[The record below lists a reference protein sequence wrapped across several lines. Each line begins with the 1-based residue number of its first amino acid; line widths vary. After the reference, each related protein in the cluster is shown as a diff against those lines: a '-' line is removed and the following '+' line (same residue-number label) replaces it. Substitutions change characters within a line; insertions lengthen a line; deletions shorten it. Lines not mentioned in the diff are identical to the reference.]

1 MDSLSAAAFLRL
13 LKEKFPHTPTDKQNL
28 ALKDMAAFLV
38 EGDVR
43 EVFLLKG
50 YAGTGKTTL
59 LGTLIK
65 NLWHIRKKALLMA
78 PTGRAA
84 KVMSSYTGTKAHT
97 IHRQIYFPKK
107 DRSGG
112 VKFTLAPNRHRN
124 TVFLIDEASMIPD
137 TPVDTA
143 KGNTNSLLD
152 DLITFV
158 SSGHKCQLI
167 FIGDTAQLPP
177 VKLSLSPALDAGRL
191 GLQYGKEVKEIE
203 LDEVMRQAEGSGI
216 LMNATH
222 LREILR
228 DTVLESFRFSLSG
241 YSDIVRLTDG
251 YEIQDALNDSFS
263 TVGKEETAVIVRSN
277 KRANLYN
284 QNIRSRLLFLENE
297 LAVGDYMMVVK
308 NNYFWLKSSS
318 EAGFI
323 ANGDILEILEIFAFK
338 ELYGFHFA
346 EVRVRMVDYPGMDPF
361 ETVLLLDTITTEGPS
376 LSYEDGNKL
385 YQEVMKD
392 YQHEKSGYKKFLAIK
407 NNPFFNALQVKF
419 SYAITC
425 HKAQGGQWETVF
437 AEQPYLVGD
446 PDREY
451 LRWLYTAVTRAR
463 TKLFLIGFQSD
474 FFLTDE

>member
-13 LKEKFPHTPTDKQNL
+13 LNDKFPHTPTEKQEQ
-28 ALKDMAAFLV
+28 ALRDMASFLV
-38 EGDVR
+38 DGDSQS
-43 EVFLLKG
+43 VFLLKG

-65 NLWHIRKKALLMA
+65 NLWHIRRKALLMA

-177 VKLSLSPALDAGRL
+177 VKLSLSPALDADRL
-191 GLQYGKEVKEIE
+191 GLQYGKEVQEIE

-216 LMNATH
+216 LMNATR
-222 LREILR
+222 LREILS

-241 YSDIVRLTDG
+241 YSDIIRLTDG

-346 EVRVRMVDYPGMDPF
+346 EVRVRMVDYPGMAPF

-407 NNPFFNALQVKF
+407 SNPFFNALQVKF

-437 AEQPYLVGD
+437 AEQPYLAGD

-463 TKLFLIGFQSD
+463 TKLYLIGFQSD

>member
-13 LKEKFPHTPTDKQNL
+13 LKEKFPHTPTEKQDL
-28 ALKDMAAFLV
+28 ALKEMAAFLV
-38 EGDVR
+38 GGDTR
-43 EVFLLKG
+43 EVFMLKG

-216 LMNATH
+216 LMNATR

-228 DTVLESFRFSLSG
+228 ETVLESFRFSLSG
-241 YSDIVRLTDG
+241 YTDILRLTDG

-263 TVGKEETAVIVRSN
+263 TCGKEETAVIVRSN

-297 LAVGDYMMVVK
+297 LATGDYMMVVK

-361 ETVLLLDTITTEGPS
+361 ETVLLLDTISTEGPS

-392 YQHEKSGYKKFLAIK
+392 YEHEKSGYKKFLAIK

-437 AEQPYLVGD
+437 VEQPYLVGA

-463 TKLFLIGFQSD
+463 NRLYLIGFQSD

>member
-1 MDSLSAAAFLRL
+1 
-13 LKEKFPHTPTDKQNL
+13 
-28 ALKDMAAFLV
+28 
-38 EGDVR
+38 
-43 EVFLLKG
+43 
-50 YAGTGKTTL
+50 
-59 LGTLIK
+59 
-65 NLWHIRKKALLMA
+65 HIQKKALLMA

-84 KVMSSYTGTKAHT
+84 KVMSSYTGAKAHT

-107 DRSGG
+107 DRSGE

-143 KGNTNSLLD
+143 KGNAKSLLD

-177 VKLSLSPALDAGRL
+177 VRLSLSPALDAARL
-191 GLQYGKEVKEIE
+191 ELQYGKEVKEIE
-203 LDEVMRQAEGSGI
+203 LDEVMRQAENSGI
-216 LMNATH
+216 LMNATR

-228 DTVLESFRFSLSG
+228 DTVLESFGFSLPG
-241 YSDIVRLTDG
+241 YTDIVRLTDG

-263 TVGKEETAVIVRSN
+263 QNGKEETAVIVRSN

-284 QNIRSRLLFLENE
+284 QNIRTRLLFLEND

-346 EVRVRMVDYPGMDPF
+346 EVRVRMVDYPGMEPF

-376 LSYEDGNKL
+376 LSYEDGNRL

-407 NNPFFNALQVKF
+407 NNSFFNALQVKF

-437 AEQPYLVGD
+437 VEQPYLPGP

-463 TKLFLIGFQSD
+463 NKLYLIGFQSD